1 MIPSPML
8 MRGFVYPQHCP
19 YPTGLFNHGS
29 QSCRLG
35 ITSTGDYIFS
45 PNVVLETL
53 RLVNI
58 GLLQARC
65 FSDGLL
71 TLSFALLKFKACIL
85 LNLKPYSLDDGCFQ
99 AYISILF
106 LSVYSILKSLAC
118 FKLRC
123 CTCCDF
129 YCFSSS

>member
-8 MRGFVYPQHCP
+8 MRGFVYPQHCS
-19 YPTGLFNHGS
+19 YATELFNHGS

-45 PNVVLETL
+45 PNVVRKTL

-58 GLLQARC
+58 GLLQARH

-71 TLSFALLKFKACIL
+71 TFIMKEFFKAIL
-85 LNLKPYSLDDGCFQ
+85 QHYFLFCKLLHKNFGQKNKPFNHD
-99 AYISILF
+99 
-106 LSVYSILKSLAC
+106 LSAAQIQHSP
-118 FKLRC
+118 F
-123 CTCCDF
+123 
-129 YCFSSS
+129 